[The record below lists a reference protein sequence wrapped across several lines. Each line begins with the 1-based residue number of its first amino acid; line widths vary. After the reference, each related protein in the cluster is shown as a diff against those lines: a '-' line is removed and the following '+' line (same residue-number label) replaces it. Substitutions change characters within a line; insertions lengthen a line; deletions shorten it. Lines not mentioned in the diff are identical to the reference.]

1 MLHPTMETFRKDLDL
16 LSQRLQGV
24 RREFQ
29 ECRLFSGADKSF
41 LDRIQRESE
50 SLEAKL
56 CDAERSRPNWDRI
69 KGDFGA
75 TWNSFVTDLNVLE
88 LRLQGAKTAKSI

>member
-1 MLHPTMETFRKDLDL
+1 
-16 LSQRLQGV
+16 
-24 RREFQ
+24 
-29 ECRLFSGADKSF
+29 
-41 LDRIQRESE
+41 
-50 SLEAKL
+50 LEAKL